1 MKYKFLNKVVIT
13 SVFLFSCVINSANA
27 GLITIGALT
36 SDDDGS
42 TQVITDSL
50 NNLEWLR
57 WDQLKDKTH
66 SELLIETSP
75 TGAYSGWSIAGVEQA
90 NWFLNALYNGASL
103 GDCALNVNHNYCA
116 QNGSFSS
123 TDYTSL
129 LGDSF
134 EVGTSS
140 ADAAWFYDDTLS
152 DGKAGYLLLESG
164 SLSQKFNEF
173 GLIPH
178 TESGN
183 LLSGDNATG
192 WLMYRS
198 TPVSEPTSIA
208 IFSLGLL
215 GLSIR
220 RFKK

>member
-1 MKYKFLNKVVIT
+1 MKYKFLNKVVIA
-13 SVFLFSCVINSANA
+13 SVFLFSCVINTANA
-27 GLITIGALT
+27 GLITIGAL
-36 SDDDGS
+36 SSNDDGS

-50 NNLEWLR
+50 NSLEWLR

-103 GDCALNVNHNYCA
+103 GDCAFNVRSYYCA

-123 TDYTSL
+123 EQYTSL
-129 LGDSF
+129 LGDSHT
-134 EVGTSS
+134 VGTSS
-140 ADAAWFYDDTLS
+140 SDKVWFYDDEIS
-152 DGKAGYLLLESG
+152 DAKAGYLLLDSG
-164 SLSQKFNEF
+164 SVSQKFNEF
-173 GLIPH
+173 GTIAE
-178 TESGN
+178 TEADS
-183 LLSGDNATG
+183 LFTGDNSTG

-198 TPVSEPTSIA
+198 TAVPEPSTLA
-208 IFSLGLL
+208 IFALGLL
-215 GLSIR
+215 GFTIR